1 MKKKFILAVALLAGL
16 AGLLFCQRGA
26 TAKLRHRNE
35 LLRAEEEA
43 GRAATAATQAGVWTM
58 EEPSAVAEDAQET
71 RALLTCVDHLKQI
84 GLAARIWA
92 NDHQER
98 LPFNFLAM
106 SNELSTPE
114 MLVCPSD
121 TARKLPN
128 DWPELNATNVTYEL
142 LSPGAATTD
151 TTDPQIVYVR
161 CPIHNNV
168 GLVNGTV
175 QGLKD
180 TNFRVEKV
188 NGKFII
194 VRRNTVSSPPQP

>member
-16 AGLLFCQRGA
+16 AGLLFWERGA

-43 GRAATAATQAGVWTM
+43 GRAATAATQAGVWTK

-121 TARKLPN
+121 TARKRPN
-128 DWPELNATNVTYEL
+128 
-142 LSPGAATTD
+142 
-151 TTDPQIVYVR
+151 
-161 CPIHNNV
+161 
-168 GLVNGTV
+168 
-175 QGLKD
+175 
-180 TNFRVEKV
+180 
-188 NGKFII
+188 
-194 VRRNTVSSPPQP
+194 